1 MDLVKNM
8 KILFDLSP
16 VKNNKILQALDQAAG
31 NIDEALIIFSSKKI
45 FSKKKIE
52 KNLIRN

>member
-16 VKNNKILQALDQAAG
+16 VEDIKFTSFRSSSR
-31 NIDEALIIFSSKKI
+31 NIDEALIYLFK
-45 FSKKKIE
+45 
-52 KNLIRN
+52 